1 MLALS
6 VSISTSG
13 SPRFTWPPSSTSHL
27 STVPSSMESE
37 RRGIVT
43 SLAMLLLE
51 VPEGRERG
59 LHHVF
64 LVRERGLLEW
74 LRVRHRDVGPGH
86 ALDGGVE
93 PVEGL
98 LLDQRREV
106 RAHAS
111 VRPALLDD
119 HRAVGLLDRL
129 QDRVEVERAQGARI
143 DHLGA
148 DVVLVTEHVR
158 RLQGGD

>member
-13 SPRFTWPPSSTSHL
+13 SPRLTSPPSSTSHL

-51 VPEGRERG
+51 VPEGG
-59 LHHVF
+59 VHGVL
-64 LVRERGLLEW
+64 LVRERRLLEW
-74 LRVRHRDVGPGH
+74 LGVRHRDVGAGH
-86 ALDGGVE
+86 ALHGRVE

-106 RAHAS
+106 RAHAA
-111 VRPALLDD
+111 VGPALLDD
-119 HRAVGLLDRL
+119 HDPVGLLDRL
-129 QDRVEVERAQGARI
+129 EDRVEVERPQRARV
-143 DHLGA
+143 DHLGV
-148 DVVLVTEHVR
+148 DVVLVVE
-158 RLQGGD
+158 D

>member
-13 SPRFTWPPSSTSHL
+13 SPRLTSPPSSTSHL

-59 LHHVF
+59 VHHML
-64 LVRERGLLEW
+64 LVRERRLLEW
-74 LRVRHRDVGPGH
+74 LGVRHRNVGAGH
-86 ALDGGVE
+86 ALHGCVE

-98 LLDQRREV
+98 LLDQRSEV
-106 RAHAS
+106 GAHAA
-111 VRPALLDD
+111 VGPPLLDD
-119 HRAVGLLDRL
+119 HDPVGLLDRL
-129 QDRVEVERAQGARI
+129 
-143 DHLGA
+143 
-148 DVVLVTEHVR
+148 
-158 RLQGGD
+158 